1 LTAAPRPGEGSAMWR
16 LVFRI
21 AYALL
26 RFIDP
31 VLRLAWRANVVG
43 MARTVDLVVA
53 GRRSGR
59 PRRTLL
65 TLLSIDDAWY
75 VGHPNGPSG
84 WTRNLEAA
92 GTAEVKAADGGTQRV
107 AAINLRDGSER
118 TKVIAR
124 TPAQQ
129 PFPGSV
135 LYALAQRHIQA
146 VGVYF
151 RLERSGRT

>member
-1 LTAAPRPGEGSAMWR
+1 MWR

-21 AYALL
+21 AYAFL

-43 MARTVDLVVA
+43 MGQTIDLVVP

-92 GTAEVKAADGGTQRV
+92 GLAEVKAADGGTERV

-118 TKVIAR
+118 TKVIAL

-129 PFPGSV
+129 PFPGSA

-151 RLERSGRT
+151 RLERSDRT